1 MSPYYDTNR
10 DDTHEEFREI
20 KADVPLIL
28 LEGMFLFRDQRIR
41 ELLDFGIY
49 VEVDDDVRLSRM
61 GICY

>member
-1 MSPYYDTNR
+1 MSPYYDSNN

-20 KADVPLIL
+20 KSDTPLVL
-28 LEGMFLFRDQRIR
+28 LEGMFLFRDAKLR

-61 GICY
+61 GNTY